1 MPYFN
6 KPFLGVDEN
15 PVVET
20 PYFKDW
26 RYDIILPPPSSDLMI
41 TEGGDYM
48 ITQTTNDYMITE

>member
-6 KPFLGVDEN
+6 QFGLGPKEN

-20 PYFKDW
+20 PYYQDW
-26 RYDIILPPPSSDLMI
+26 RYDIILPPPANALMI

-48 ITQTTNDYMITE
+48 ISQALNDYMITE